1 MTKTIQFKKAQEEFR
16 KLVEN
21 AAKNKNKYI
30 ITLKD
35 APKNAS
41 SAILMSN
48 DEYESLQET
57 LEIMSDKKL
66 MREIR
71 EAEKEIAEGKVED
84 WEDVKK
90 ELGFE

>member
-1 MTKTIQFKKAQEEFR
+1 MTKTISITKAQEEFR
-16 KLVEN
+16 ELVKKASKKSE
-21 AAKNKNKYI
+21 KYV

-35 APKNAS
+35 AP

-57 LEIMSDKKL
+57 LEILSDPKMMKD
-66 MREIR
+66 IR
-71 EAEKEIAEGKVED
+71 RGEKEIAEGKVED
-84 WEDVKK
+84 WDDVKK